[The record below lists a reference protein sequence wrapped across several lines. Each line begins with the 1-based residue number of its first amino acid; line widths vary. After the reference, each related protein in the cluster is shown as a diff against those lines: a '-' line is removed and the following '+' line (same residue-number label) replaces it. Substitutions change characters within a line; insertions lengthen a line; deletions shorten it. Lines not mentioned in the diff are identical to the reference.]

1 MVPRGGA
8 CVGVDAAPSHP
19 TLISQKKQAP
29 PDDPPTTP
37 TTLNPLLRTPGPP
50 PPLPGSAP
58 PPPSSGAA
66 TQGDVAIQTTPLAA
80 GPARDR
86 ARAVLRGVR
95 ISPKKLA
102 RFARILPRLGVDAAA
117 AQCAASPTKA
127 AALCAGVLA
136 SAAANA
142 AANHGLA
149 GVPLRVATAVVG
161 RATTPKRAWFHG
173 KGRAGVRRSYRAHLA
188 IEVERASGGG
198 GGPPLA
204 FVRPISERKLAQA
217 AARRRRAAGV

>member
-1 MVPRGGA
+1 
-8 CVGVDAAPSHP
+8 
-19 TLISQKKQAP
+19 
-29 PDDPPTTP
+29 
-37 TTLNPLLRTPGPP
+37 LLRTPGPP
-50 PPLPGSAP
+50 PPPPGTAP
-58 PPPSSGAA
+58 PPPGSSAGALSKD
-66 TQGDVAIQTTPLAA
+66 DVAVQTTPLTP
-80 GPARDR
+80 GPVRDS

-102 RFARILPRLGVDAAA
+102 RFARILPRLGVADAA

-136 SAAANA
+136 AAAANA

-161 RATTPKRAWFHG
+161 RAPTPKRAWFHG

-188 IEVERASGGG
+188 IEVERASVGGRG
-198 GGPPLA
+198 SGPPLA
-204 FVRPISERKLAQA
+204 YVRPIAERKLAQA
-217 AARRRRAAGV
+217 AARRRRLGVV